1 MEKDSLVS
9 YDIEISTQNQERKYY
24 ALTEK
29 DKNFY
34 LSNRNYYIKSLH
46 LLQIM
51 IGDDYENWIS
61 NNKKRVRNE
70 LKNRKIIDKKIV
82 EEFTQTCFDDYNVS
96 LENGES
102 KNDAL
107 KSVFLL

>member
-29 DKNFY
+29 GKNFY
-34 LSNRNYYIKSLH
+34 LSNRNYYINSLH

-82 EEFTQTCFDDYNVS
+82 EEFTQTCFDDYNLS
-96 LENGES
+96 LGNGES

-107 KSVFLL
+107 KSFFLL